1 MDYTE
6 SILDSIKKLLGITT
20 DYTIFD
26 QDIIIHI
33 NTAFMT
39 LRQIGIGPKEGF
51 SISGNIE
58 EWRDFSEDS
67 KIIEAVKSY
76 IYMKVKLV
84 FDPPSS
90 SSVIDI
96 YNKNIEEIEWRLNS
110 EADHPIDT

>member
-1 MDYTE
+1 MEYTE
-6 SILDSIKKLLGITT
+6 SILDSIKKLLGITS

-39 LRQIGIGPKEGF
+39 LRQIGVGPKEGF
-51 SISGNIE
+51 FIRSNSE
-58 EWRDFSEDS
+58 LWEDFSEDS
-67 KIIEAVKSY
+67 KVIEAVKSY

-90 SSVIDI
+90 SSVIEI

-110 EADHPIDT
+110 IVDHPVV

>member
-33 NTAFMT
+33 NTVFMT
-39 LRQIGIGPKEGF
+39 LRQIGVGPQEGF
-51 SISGNIE
+51 SIRSNE
-58 EWRDFSEDS
+58 EVWTDFVEDQ

-76 IYMKVKLV
+76 VYMKVKLV
-84 FDPPSS
+84 FDP
-90 SSVIDI
+90 DI
-96 YNKNIEEIEWRLNS
+96 Q
-110 EADHPIDT
+110 